1 MDELGQAI
9 GNRIHGKW
17 KVLLT
22 DACHSGAIT
31 PEDDTAQVNK
41 SLLDLNSSMFSLT
54 ASRDREQSFE
64 SSQWGGGHGI
74 FTYYVIQ
81 GLQGEADTSGDGVV
95 TADELAEY
103 VHTNV
108 RAGDAYAAKSYFG
121 SRQLRSQHGACF
133 QPRFRGLRR
142 IAPVRIA
149 PGNCAMEPS
158 SSRPTWMTWRFGLT
172 VRAWGFSRRAFPSAS
187 PG

>member
-1 MDELGQAI
+1 MDELGQVI
-9 GNRIHGKW
+9 GSRIKGKW

-31 PEDDTAQVNK
+31 PEDDTAQVID

-64 SSQWGGGHGI
+64 SPQWGGGHGI

-108 RAGDAYAAKSYFG
+108 RLATHMLQNPTSDRGSFDPNMVLAFNPG
-121 SRQLRSQHGACF
+121 SRGQQMHGPELRCQAALWNLCD
-133 QPRFRGLRR
+133 
-142 IAPVRIA
+142 
-149 PGNCAMEPS
+149 
-158 SSRPTWMTWRFGLT
+158 
-172 VRAWGFSRRAFPSAS
+172 
-187 PG
+187 